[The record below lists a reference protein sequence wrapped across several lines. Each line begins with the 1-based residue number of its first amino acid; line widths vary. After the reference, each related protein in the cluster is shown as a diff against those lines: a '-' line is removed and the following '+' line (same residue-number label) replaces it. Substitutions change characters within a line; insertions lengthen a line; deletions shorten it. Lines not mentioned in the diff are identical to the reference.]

1 MRGVPAPQYE
11 GEARQRML
19 APERAKPA
27 IPMIAVPFLLPF
39 LLPFWAVRYI
49 YRRATGYE
57 PPPPQDQFVPDPE
70 VLAAAIDAICTGSGR
85 EAASD
90 NSDRCPVCDQKVGAS
105 NGLLLTHSRQD

>member
-27 IPMIAVPFLLPF
+27 IPMIALPFLLPF
-39 LLPFWAVRYI
+39 LLPFWTVRFV
-49 YRRATGYE
+49 YRKATGYE
-57 PPPPQDQFVPDPE
+57 PPPQHDEFVADPE
-70 VLAAAIDAICTGSGR
+70 ELAAAIDAICTGSGR

-90 NSDRCPVCDQKVGAS
+90 SDQYPVCDQKIGA
-105 NGLLLTHSRQD
+105 NNERLLTHNRQP